1 MRRLQLS
8 VTVPLAEQP
17 EEVRGF
23 AAILASYLV
32 LSDQH
37 AVSWAIMVL
46 ERHPEPIPSPKRPGE
61 AVPGSERYGP
71 VELEQACKAMMASG
85 YTGAPEGRFAALLVQ
100 LRRVRAANI
109 ELAQRRIQ
117 DLGRRALPAST
128 PEGEEQ
134 RQAEAA
140 AVAKQ
145 KVAEIVASL
154 AAKMTG
160 RAPEQ

>member
-8 VTVPLAEQP
+8 VTVPLEDQP
-17 EEVRGF
+17 QGVRDY

-37 AVSWAIMVL
+37 AISWAIMVL
-46 ERHPEPIPSPKRPGE
+46 ERSPEPIPSPKNPGE
-61 AVPGSERYGP
+61 VVPGSERYGAR
-71 VELEQACKAMMASG
+71 ELEQACKALMASG
-85 YTGAPEGRFAALLVQ
+85 YTGGPEGRFAALLVQ

-117 DLGRRALPAST
+117 DLGRRTLPATT

-140 AVAKQ
+140 AVTKQ
-145 KVAEIVASL
+145 RVAEIVATL
-154 AAKMTG
+154 AAKTG
-160 RAPEQ
+160 RAPGR